1 MVVIMNVHPAIAST
15 KMHASLP
22 FRAAFSSF
30 AVIALLSIHAAATE
44 PNPTAVTN
52 PLLTESTLPYH
63 LPPFAAIKDEHFAPA
78 FEQGMADEL
87 EEVGRITGDPAPA
100 SFDNTIVA
108 LERSGALLDRVTTVF
123 GILTG
128 SYTNPA
134 LDQLEASLSPRLA
147 AHRDAIYLNRP
158 LYTRVRDLYESRAQ
172 LGLDA
177 ESLRLLERYHLD
189 FVRAGAKLSSAEQEA
204 LKAKNAELAALS
216 TQFKQNVLK
225 ETNASA
231 IIVDTRQELAGLS
244 DATIAAAASMAKAAG
259 HEGKY
264 LLRLTNTTGQPAYS
278 ALESRALRQRIMAA
292 SLARGSRGGDF
303 DNRAIVTR
311 VAKLRAER
319 AELLGYENHAAYEVE
334 LQTARSV
341 AAINRL
347 LAQLAPSAVANARRE
362 AADMQTT
369 IDSTKGGY
377 TLGAADWDY
386 NTEKVRQTRYAF
398 NKDELKPY
406 YESTRVL
413 EDGVFYAATH
423 LYGITFKRRTD
434 LQGYSPDMSVYE
446 VFNENGSPLA
456 LFLCDLYA
464 RPNKRGGAWMNA
476 YVPQNGLTGRKPVIA
491 IHLNVTK
498 PADEQPT
505 LLTHDEV
512 NTLFHEFGH
521 ALHGMFSAVKYPKF
535 AGTRVPRDFV
545 EFPSQVNEMW
555 ATWPEVLQHYARHYQ
570 TGAPIP
576 QDLLDKVEAATKFNQ
591 GYTTTELVAAN
602 VIDQAWHQLKAT
614 DVPDAAGVNEFE
626 AAALHKAGLD
636 FGPVPPRYRSTYF
649 SHIFAG
655 GYSAGY
661 YSYFWS
667 EVLDAAT
674 VEWIKTHGGLTRDNG
689 DRFRSILLS
698 RGGSREALDLFRDFT
713 GGDPDIRPLL
723 ARRGLDG
730 AAQ

>member
-1 MVVIMNVHPAIAST
+1 MR
-15 KMHASLP
+15 ASLP
-22 FRAAFSSF
+22 SRAALYSF
-30 AVIALLSIHAAATE
+30 VLTVLLSVNVPTTE
-44 PNPTAVTN
+44 SAQSALTN

-63 LPPFAAIKDEHFAPA
+63 LPPFAAIKDEHFGPA
-78 FEQGMADEL
+78 FEQGMSDEL
-87 EEVGRITGDPAPA
+87 EEVAKIAGNPAPA
-100 SFDNTIVA
+100 TFENTIVA
-108 LERSGALLDRVTTVF
+108 LERSGELLDRVDTVF

-128 SYTNPA
+128 AYTNLA

-147 AHRDAIYLNRP
+147 AHRDAIYLNRA
-158 LYTRVRDLYESRAQ
+158 LFSRVRQLYENRAE

-177 ESLRLLERYHLD
+177 QSLRLLERYHLD
-189 FVRAGAKLSSAEQEA
+189 FVRAGARLSSDEQTA
-204 LKAKNAELAALS
+204 LKSMNAELATLS
-216 TQFKQNVLK
+216 TQFKQNLLK
-225 ETNASA
+225 ETNADA
-231 IIVDTRQELAGLS
+231 VLVDTREELAGLS
-244 DATIAAAASMAKAAG
+244 DAAIDSAASAAKAAG

-278 ALESRALRQRIMAA
+278 ALENRALRQRIMAA
-292 SLARGSRGGDF
+292 SLARGSHGGEF

-311 VAKLRAER
+311 TSKVRAQR
-319 AELLGYENHAAYEVE
+319 AQLLGYPSHTAYEVE

-341 AAINRL
+341 DAINRM
-347 LAQLAPSAVANARRE
+347 LAQLAPPAVANARRE
-362 AADMQTT
+362 AADMQAI

-377 TLGAADWDY
+377 TLGAGDWDH
-386 NTEKVRQTRYAF
+386 NSEKVRQARYAF
-398 NKDELKPY
+398 NRDELKPY
-406 YESTRVL
+406 YERERVL
-413 EDGVFYAATH
+413 EDGVFYAATR
-423 LYGITFKRRTD
+423 LYGITFKRRAD
-434 LQGYSPDMSVYE
+434 LQGYSPDMTVYE
-446 VFNENGSPLA
+446 VFNEDGSALA
-456 LFLCDLYA
+456 LFLCDFYA

-476 YVPQNGLTGRKPVIA
+476 YVPQNGLTGSKPVVG

-498 PADEQPT
+498 PADGQAT

-555 ATWPEVLQHYARHYQ
+555 ATWPEVLKHYARHYQ
-570 TGAPIP
+570 TGELIP
-576 QDLLDKVEAATKFNQ
+576 QALLDKVEAAKKFNQ
-591 GYTTTELVAAN
+591 GYSTTELVAAN
-602 VIDQAWHQLKAT
+602 VIDQAWHQLKPA
-614 DVPDAAGVNEFE
+614 DVPDASGVNEFE
-626 AAALHKAGLD
+626 AAALRKAGLE
-636 FGPVPPRYRSTYF
+636 FAPVPPRYRSTYF

-674 VEWIKTHGGLTRDNG
+674 VEWIKTHGGLTRENG
-689 DRFRSILLS
+689 DRFRSTLLS

-723 ARRGLDG
+723 VRRGLDG

>member
-1 MVVIMNVHPAIAST
+1 M
-15 KMHASLP
+15 
-22 FRAAFSSF
+22 RALFPLYAAGRSF
-30 AVIALLSIHAAATE
+30 ALIALMGMSAPATE
-44 PNPTAVTN
+44 PAPSAVTN
-52 PLLTESTLPYH
+52 PLLTESALPYH

-78 FEQGMADEL
+78 FEKGMEEEL
-87 EEVGRITGDPAPA
+87 EEVARIAGNPAAA

-108 LERSGALLDRVTTVF
+108 LERSGQLLDRVDTVF

-128 SYTNPA
+128 AYTNLA

-147 AHRDAIYLNRP
+147 THRDAIYLNRA
-158 LYTRVRDLYESRAQ
+158 LFTRIHQLYEDRAR

-177 ESLRLLERYHLD
+177 ESLRVLERYHLD
-189 FVRAGAKLSSAEQEA
+189 FVRAGAQLSAAEQDV
-204 LKAKNAELAALS
+204 LKAMNAELAALS

-231 IIVDTRQELAGLS
+231 VLVETRDELAGLS
-244 DATIAAAASMAKAAG
+244 EATIASAASAATAAG

-278 ALESRALRQRIMAA
+278 ALESRELRRRIMAA
-292 SLARGSRGGDF
+292 SLARGNHGGEY

-311 VAKLRAER
+311 MAKLRAQR
-319 AELLGYENHAAYEVE
+319 AQLLGYSSHAAYEVE

-341 AAINRL
+341 DAINRM
-347 LAQLAPSAVANARRE
+347 LAQLAAPAVANARRE
-362 AADMQTT
+362 ASDMQAM
-369 IDSTKGGY
+369 IEGANGGY
-377 TLGAADWDY
+377 VLEAADWDH
-386 NTEKVRQTRYAF
+386 NTEKVRQAKYAF

-406 YESTRVL
+406 YEATRVL
-413 EDGVFYAATH
+413 EQGVFYAATR
-423 LYGITFKRRTD
+423 LYGMTFKRRAD
-434 LQGYSPDMSVYE
+434 LAGYSPDMSVYE
-446 VFNENGSPLA
+446 VLNEDGSDLS

-476 YVPQNGLTGRKPVIA
+476 YVPQNGLTEAKPVVA
-491 IHLNVTK
+491 IHLNITK
-498 PADEQPT
+498 PADGQPT
-505 LLTHDEV
+505 LLSHDEV

-535 AGTRVPRDFV
+535 AGTNVPRDFV

-555 ATWPEVLQHYARHYQ
+555 ATWPEVLEHYARHYQ
-570 TGAPIP
+570 TGEPIP
-576 QDLLDKVEAATKFNQ
+576 QALLDKVEAAKKFNQ
-591 GYTTTELVAAN
+591 GFATTELVAAN
-602 VIDQAWHQLKAT
+602 VIDQAWHQLKAA

-626 AAALHKAGLD
+626 AAALKKSGLD

-674 VEWIKTHGGLTRDNG
+674 VEWIKTHGGLTRANG
-689 DRFRSILLS
+689 DRFRSTLLS

-713 GGDPDIRPLL
+713 GADPDIRPLL
-723 ARRGLDG
+723 ARRGLDS

>member
-1 MVVIMNVHPAIAST
+1 MR
-15 KMHASLP
+15 ASLP
-22 FRAAFSSF
+22 FRANFSSF
-30 AVIALLSIHAAATE
+30 ALIALLSINAAATE
-44 PNPTAVTN
+44 PTSSTVTN
-52 PLLTESTLPYH
+52 PLLTESSLPYH
-63 LPPFAAIKDEHFAPA
+63 LPPFAAIKDEHFGPA
-78 FEQGMADEL
+78 FEKGMEDEL
-87 EEVGRITGDPAPA
+87 EEVANIVGNPAAA

-108 LERSGALLDRVTTVF
+108 LERSGELLDRVETVF

-128 SYTNPA
+128 AYTNLA

-147 AHRDAIYLNRP
+147 THRDAIYLNRA
-158 LYTRVRDLYESRAQ
+158 LFTRIHQLYEDRAK

-177 ESLRLLERYHLD
+177 ESLRVLERYHLD
-189 FVRAGAKLSSAEQEA
+189 FVRAGAQLSSTEQEA
-204 LKAKNAELAALS
+204 LKAMNTELAALS
-216 TQFKQNVLK
+216 TQFKQNLLK
-225 ETNASA
+225 ETNAA
-231 IIVDTRQELAGLS
+231 AVLVDSREELAGLS
-244 DATIAAAASMAKAAG
+244 DATIASAASAAKAAG
-259 HEGKY
+259 HDGKY

-292 SLARGSRGGDF
+292 SLARSSHGGDF
-303 DNRAIVTR
+303 DNRSIVTR
-311 VAKLRAER
+311 MAKFRAQR
-319 AELLGYENHAAYEVE
+319 AQLLGYSSHAAYEVE

-341 AAINRL
+341 DAINRM
-347 LAQLAPSAVANARRE
+347 LAQLATPAVTNARRE
-362 AADMQTT
+362 AADMQAI
-369 IDSTKGGY
+369 IDAAKGSY

-386 NTEKVRQTRYAF
+386 NTEKVRQARYAF

-413 EDGVFYAATH
+413 EDGVFYAAMR
-423 LYGITFKRRTD
+423 LYGITFKRRAD
-434 LQGYSPDMSVYE
+434 LQGYSPDMTTYE
-446 VFNENGSPLA
+446 VFNEDGSALA

-476 YVPQNGLTGRKPVIA
+476 YVPQNGLTGTKPVVA

-498 PADEQPT
+498 PADGQPT
-505 LLTHDEV
+505 LFSHDEV

-555 ATWPEVLQHYARHYQ
+555 ATWPEVLQHYAKNYQ
-570 TGAPIP
+570 TGEPIP
-576 QDLLDKVEAATKFNQ
+576 QALLDKVEAAKKFNQ
-591 GYTTTELVAAN
+591 GYATTELVAAN
-602 VIDQAWHQLKAT
+602 VIDQAWHQLKVA
-614 DVPDAAGVNEFE
+614 DVPDAAGVNDFE
-626 AAALHKAGLD
+626 ATALNRAGLD

-667 EVLDAAT
+667 EVLDSAT
-674 VEWIKTHGGLTRDNG
+674 VEWIKTHGGLTRENG
-689 DRFRSILLS
+689 DRFRSTLLS

-723 ARRGLDG
+723 VRRGLDG
-730 AAQ
+730 GAK